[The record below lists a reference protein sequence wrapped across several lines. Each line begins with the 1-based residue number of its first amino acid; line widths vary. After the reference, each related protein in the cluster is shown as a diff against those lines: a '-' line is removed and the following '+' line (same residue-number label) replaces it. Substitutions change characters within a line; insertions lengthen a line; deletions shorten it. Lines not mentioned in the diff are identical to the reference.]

1 MIPIQA
7 SLFWAYATG
16 ATFAVSAAR
25 QLQWWQRSVYEGGVR
40 TRSRAANP
48 YLALTVLFAA
58 VLLVPSGLFM
68 LWQNPSWATM
78 QVARDAHG
86 VWAGFVLLYAG
97 GTVVAALLG
106 FLVAQAL
113 VLVGAGYWAYLQSVG
128 GHFLMGAVLVHG
140 WDGTGYRRLLTT
152 GREALRAWPE
162 DSVVNHVLHFVTSG
176 TFLALLVLGAAVIG
190 TLLVTEI
197 GWLMEGWEL
206 PGADEDRK
214 VPRVLAVAVA
224 AAGVYG
230 LPLVGAVAA
239 SALVRLL
246 GWPLG
251 LALFALLAGAVLL
264 ARRSPV
270 RLLYG
275 LVGIPHRHWR
285 ADAELDHVVVT
296 AAPPA

>member
-7 SLFWAYATG
+7 VPFWAYATG
-16 ATFAVSAAR
+16 ATFAVAAAR
-25 QLQWWQRSVYEGGVR
+25 QLQWWQRSVHEEGIR
-40 TRSRAANP
+40 TRSHAANP
-48 YLALTVLFAA
+48 YLMLTVLFAA
-58 VLLVPSGLFM
+58 VLLVPTGLFM
-68 LWQNPSWATM
+68 MWQNPSWATM

-97 GTVVAALLG
+97 GTVIAALLG

-128 GHFLMGAVLVHG
+128 AHFLLFAVLVHG

-152 GREALRAWPE
+152 DRRELRAWSK
-162 DSVVNHVLHFVTSG
+162 DSVVNHLLHFMTSG
-176 TFLALLVLGAAVIG
+176 TFLALLVLGAAVIA
-190 TLLVTEI
+190 TLLITEI
-197 GWLMEGWEL
+197 GWLVEGWEL

-214 VPRVLAVAVA
+214 VARVLAVAVA

-230 LPLVGAVAA
+230 LPFIGAVAA
-239 SALVRLL
+239 SALVRLA

-251 LALFALLAGAVLL
+251 LALFAALAGPALL

-270 RLLYG
+270 RALYG
-275 LVGIPHRHWR
+275 VVGIPERHWK
-285 ADAELDHVVVT
+285 AD
-296 AAPPA
+296 

>member
-1 MIPIQA
+1 MIQIQA
-7 SLFWAYATG
+7 APFWAYATG
-16 ATFAVSAAR
+16 ATFALSAAR
-25 QLQWWQRSVYEGGVR
+25 QLQWWQRSVYQEGVR

-48 YLALTVLFAA
+48 YLMLTTLFAA
-58 VLLVPSGLFM
+58 VLLVPAGLFM
-68 LWQNPSWATM
+68 LWQYPAWATM
-78 QVARDAHG
+78 QVAGGHG
-86 VWAGFVLLYAG
+86 GIWAGFVLCYAG

-106 FLVAQAL
+106 FLVAQSL

-128 GHFLMGAVLVHG
+128 GHFLLFGMLIHG

-152 GREALRAWPE
+152 DRAALRDWPK
-162 DSVVNHVLHFVTSG
+162 DSVINHLLHFLTSG

-190 TLLVTEI
+190 AMLITEI

-230 LPLVGAVAA
+230 LPFVGAVAA
-239 SALVRLL
+239 SGLVRLL

-251 LALFALLAGAVLL
+251 LLLFAAPAGLVLL

-270 RLLYG
+270 RFLYG
-275 LVGIPHRHWR
+275 LVGVPRRHWK
-285 ADAELDHVVVT
+285 ADLDLELT
-296 AAPPA
+296 T

>member
-1 MIPIQA
+1 MIQIQA
-7 SLFWAYATG
+7 ALFWAYGTG
-16 ATFAVSAAR
+16 AAFAVSAAR
-25 QLQWWQRSVYEGGVR
+25 QLQWWQRSVHEEGVR

-48 YLALTVLFAA
+48 YLMLTVLFAA
-58 VLLVPSGLFM
+58 VLLVPTGLFM
-68 LWQNPSWATM
+68 MWRNPSWATM
-78 QVARDAHG
+78 QVARDHHG
-86 VWAGFVLLYAG
+86 IWAGFVLCYAG

-106 FLVAQAL
+106 FLVAQSL
-113 VLVGAGYWAYLQSVG
+113 VLVGAGYWAYLQCVG
-128 GHFLMGAVLVHG
+128 AHFLLFGVLVHG

-152 GREALRAWPE
+152 SQGALRDWAK
-162 DSVVNHVLHFVTSG
+162 DSVANNLLHFLTSG

-190 TLLVTEI
+190 TMLITEI

-214 VPRVLAVAVA
+214 VARVLAVAIA

-230 LPLVGAVAA
+230 LPFAGALGA
-239 SALVRLL
+239 SLLVRLA

-251 LALFALLAGAVLL
+251 LAVFAAVAGYTLL

-275 LVGIPHRHWR
+275 LVGVPKRHWK
-285 ADAELDHVVVT
+285 ADPGLELT
-296 AAPPA
+296 Y